1 MKVILTEDVAELGHG
16 GDTINV
22 KNGYARNYLLPRNL
36 AIPATTGNLAAVD
49 HLKKQMELRDRK
61 RRRGAEQIRD
71 YLERLELTEELLA
84 DDEGKV
90 FGSVTNHRIA
100 ELIAEKGQAID
111 KRIIQLDEPIK
122 ALGLFTIKVKLAKDV
137 EANIK
142 LKVVQKAK
150 E

>member
-1 MKVILTEDVAELGHG
+1 MKIILREDVADLGRG
-16 GDTINV
+16 GDTVDV
-22 KNGYARNYLLPRNL
+22 KTGYARNYLLPRNL
-36 AIPATTGNLAAVD
+36 AIPATAGNLASVD

-71 YLERLELTEELLA
+71 ILERMELTEELLA
-84 DDEGKV
+84 DEEGKV

-100 ELIAEKGQAID
+100 DMIAEKGQVID
-111 KRIIQLDEPIK
+111 KRTILLDEPIK
-122 ALGLFTIKVKLAKDV
+122 SLGLFTVKVKLAKDV

-142 LKVVQKAK
+142 LKVVQKEK